1 LTSKQTRPR
10 RVRVLAGIVSAL
22 VGVGMMAGCSS
33 GGDQGADSEV
43 TLRFNWWGSD
53 ARHAQT
59 QKVIDLFEEAHP
71 NIKIQPEFS
80 NFTDYFNKLS
90 TGAASRDLPDVMQMT
105 DPYMYSYIDNGQ
117 LVNLKEQ
124 SDVLPV
130 SDFTESSLAGTSI
143 DGGLYGIPTGES
155 GFGIAVNP
163 ALFEKAGVALPD
175 DNSWS
180 WDEFIEKSVAISKAL
195 PGTAGASITMDEQT
209 MNMWLR
215 QHGEDYWKDDGK
227 EIGFKPETAA
237 SWWEFVRKLRDSGG
251 TNSVEAELESAS
263 VALEQGPLAL
273 GKKAM
278 TLISVNQLGNLEK
291 AAGQEF
297 KLMRLPGEKQFD
309 AEGGWTKPGIYYSI
323 ASNSEH
329 PKEAAMLIDF
339 LTNSPEAG
347 KILKFDRGV
356 PSNSKVLEAIT
367 PELTPVEKR
376 VAEYITRVN
385 ELHTPPYA
393 IPNAKAGG
401 VMLETAKRLSQ
412 EVVFDRLT
420 PRQAADQLISE
431 VKAAM

>member
-1 LTSKQTRPR
+1 LRAKQARPR
-10 RVRVLAGIVSAL
+10 RLRVLAGVVTAL
-22 VGVGMMAGCSS
+22 ACVGLMSGCSAGS
-33 GGDQGADSEV
+33 QSSDEEV

-53 ARHAQT
+53 ARHTQT
-59 QKVIDLFEEAHP
+59 QKVIALFEEAHP
-71 NIKIQPEFS
+71 NIKVQPEFS

-117 LVNLKEQ
+117 IVDLKKHE
-124 SDVLPV
+124 DVLPTA
-130 SDFTESSLAGTSI
+130 DFSESSLAGASI

-155 GFGIAVNP
+155 GFGMAVNP
-163 ALFEKAGVALPD
+163 ALFEQAGVPLPD

-180 WDEFIEKSVAISKAL
+180 WDEFTEKAVAISKAL
-195 PGTAGASITMDEQT
+195 PGVAGASITMDEQT
-209 MNMWLR
+209 MNLWLR
-215 QHGEDYWKDDGK
+215 QHGEDYWKDKGK
-227 EIGFKPETAA
+227 EIGFRSETAA

-263 VALEQGPLAL
+263 VALEQSPLAL

-297 KLMRLPGEKQFD
+297 KLLRLPGEKQFD
-309 AEGGWTKPGIYYSI
+309 SQGGWTKPGIYYSI

-339 LTNSPEAG
+339 LTNSPESG

-367 PELTPVEKR
+367 PELTPVEQR
-376 VAEYITRVN
+376 VAEYTTRVN
-385 ELHTPPYA
+385 DLDTPPYA
-393 IPNAKAGG
+393 IPNTKAGG
-401 VMLETAKRLSQ
+401 VMLETVKRLSQ
-412 EVVFDRLT
+412 EVVFDRMT
-420 PRQAADQLISE
+420 PQQAAEQLISE